1 MRPPL
6 FTFLLLAAG
15 AAAAAPLDLPS
26 AIRRALV
33 HSPVLRA
40 GASAVEAARDDAA
53 AARAAHLPTLEL
65 GARAVRTSEPAG
77 AFALRLDEGRLGAA
91 DFDPARL
98 NAPAAVGGIG
108 LSALLNLP
116 LYSGGRAG
124 DGERAA
130 RGLAQA
136 EEQSQERRKQQ
147 IAFALVRSWFGIRA
161 AAQATLHAQEAVQ
174 AARDTEGFV
183 RERVAQGLLL
193 EADALRA
200 TAFRAEAEARLAQVR
215 GLLGSTRAALEMLIG
230 EEVDADAIPAGA
242 TENDDALSSISEG
255 NAAPDRPDLRAASLR
270 SSAAQAQA
278 SAASGALL
286 PEVFLQA
293 SAHTLR
299 SALDQGTTWTALV
312 LGARWELSLGA
323 VHTASA
329 ARARA
334 AAAASS
340 AQAESEEARREAQE
354 ARFTLDA
361 ATARTAAARE
371 AVAASESARRLRKA
385 RYLQGLLPLT
395 DLLDAE
401 LALANSQAL
410 LVQSLLEIRL
420 ARASLQLAR
429 GQAIEGV
436 QP

>member
-1 MRPPL
+1 MRSPL

-40 GASAVEAARDDAA
+40 GNSAVEAARDDAA

-147 IAFALVRSWFGIRA
+147 IAFAVVRSWFGIRA

-174 AARDTEGFV
+174 AARETEGFV

-230 EEVDADAIPAGA
+230 EEVDADAISAGA
-242 TENDDALSSISEG
+242 TENDPLSSISEG

-270 SSAAQAQA
+270 SGAAQAQA

-293 SAHTLR
+293 SAQTLR
-299 SALDQGTTWTALV
+299 SGLDQGTTWTALV

-340 AQAESEEARREAQE
+340 AQAESDQARREAQE

-401 LALANSQAL
+401 LALSNSQAL
-410 LVQSLLEIRL
+410 LVQSLLETRL